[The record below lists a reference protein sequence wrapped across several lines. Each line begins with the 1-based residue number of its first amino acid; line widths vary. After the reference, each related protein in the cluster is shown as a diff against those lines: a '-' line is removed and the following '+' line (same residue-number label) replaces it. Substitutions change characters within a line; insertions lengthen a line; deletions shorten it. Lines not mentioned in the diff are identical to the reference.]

1 MLKKFL
7 DGLKI
12 QHLSLRGSSLYLMQA
27 PLWLAV
33 PISLFRGQL
42 LKSAALAMV
51 IACIT
56 YGANLTR
63 RYYLQKRDQI
73 LLGKA
78 DMPIRDERKIAMGFI
93 CLGVFI
99 LSVFATRRVMPVGL
113 IATALAALGYY
124 LNYLA
129 EPYHAPDVDEHGD
142 IVVEVKEEDEEIEEA
157 NLSPTLRS
165 MLTNA
170 REYLGRI
177 TQASTLLADSER
189 DQYIYTRLKQILR
202 RGNALIGELGK
213 DGNRVREARTLLVV
227 HLPELADI
235 STTYSTANNAEK
247 DQSRQQFSALLDTIH
262 DQLTAHYR
270 NISDMDQQRL
280 SIQMDVLQEQ
290 LEQLRQDER

>member
-1 MLKKFL
+1 MLKKFF
-7 DGLKI
+7 DNLKI
-12 QHLSLRGSSLYLMQA
+12 QHLSMRGSSLYLMQA

-73 LLGKA
+73 LLGKD
-78 DMPIRDERKIAMGFI
+78 DMVIYDERKIAMGFI

-99 LSVFATRRVMPVGL
+99 LSVFATRRVMPVGF
-113 IATALAALGYY
+113 IATALAAIGYY
-124 LNYLA
+124 LNYLVQPYRA
-129 EPYHAPDVDEHGD
+129 EHIDEDGEIIADVKNTDALDEA
-142 IVVEVKEEDEEIEEA
+142 K
-157 NLSPTLRS
+157 LSPTLRGMIIS
-165 MLTNA
+165 G
-170 REYLGRI
+170 RKYLNQI
-177 TQASTLLADSER
+177 NQASALLAHSEQ
-189 DQYIYTRLKQILR
+189 DQYIHTRLKQILR
-202 RGNALIGELGK
+202 RGDALISELGK
-213 DGNRVREARTLLVV
+213 DANRVREARTLLVV

-235 STTYSTANNAEK
+235 STTYSKANNAEK
-247 DQSRQQFSALLDTIH
+247 DESRQQFSALLDTIH
-262 DQLTAHYR
+262 DQLTAQYR

-290 LEQLRQDER
+290 LEQPRHDER